1 MASMDLATKYLS
13 DRGIVESTVK
23 ELGFELDFAPS
34 AEQFNQR
41 LNRNDGSKLVPL
53 MQAGIWFPC
62 LRTSEEI
69 GHRVFRP
76 LPDLPKDIGPKFI
89 QPAHEDPVQF
99 IPAPTWEVKDKT
111 SKPLIFTEG
120 PIKTGCIHQAG
131 FYGIGIWGTWG
142 ITVKNLDGESL
153 IELCPQ
159 LKEFE
164 LFGRN
169 VFLAFDADAVV
180 NRQVRWSVIRNWLA
194 LTKAGALVKLLRWPS
209 AEGKGL
215 DDYLFK
221 SCGLDINAQHQ
232 KLAEL
237 IDRAEEIT
245 GLLEPADHRIVV
257 AELRRADLTDTEL
270 DQITRILAKKL
281 NVRPSSLH
289 RDAQGSRESK
299 TDHYH
304 PIGHKNSCCALGL
317 EPINGRLF
325 AESV

>member
-1 MASMDLATKYLS
+1 MNLATEYLS
-13 DRGIVESTVK
+13 TRGIVESTVK
-23 ELGFELDFAPS
+23 ALGFELDPAPS
-34 AEQFNQR
+34 VEQFDER
-41 LNRNDGSKLVPL
+41 LKRKDGFKLLPL
-53 MQAGIWFPC
+53 IREGIWFPC
-62 LRTSEEI
+62 LRTIKEL

-89 QPAHEDPVQF
+89 QPKGVPSIPF
-99 IPAPTWEVKDKT
+99 IPFETWAVKDRV
-111 SKPLIFTEG
+111 SKPLICTEG
-120 PIKTGCIHQAG
+120 PIKTGCIYQAG
-131 FYGIGIWGTWG
+131 GYGIGIWGTWG
-142 ITVKNLDGESL
+142 ITVKTEDGQSP